1 MPAYTAFDYAVADSV
16 ATITLNR
23 PEKRN
28 AMSREFWDEM
38 KAAFGAIGEDPAVR
52 AVVIASTGPHFT
64 AGIDLALLGQLI
76 ETSTGLEESRKREW
90 LRRSVLDFQESFN
103 VMERARVPVL
113 VAVQGGCIGGG
124 MDMITAAD
132 MRYCTADAFFQVKE
146 IEVGMTADVGTLQ
159 RLPRVMPDGLAR
171 ELCYTGRRMR
181 ADEAKACGFVN
192 AVYPDHATM
201 LAEVAAI
208 AGSIAAHSPLA
219 VTGTKEMLNYTR
231 DHSIADGLNYVA
243 TWNAG
248 MIISEDLR
256 KAAAAMQTRETPAY
270 DDLAVDRA
278 VGGVAAG

>member
-1 MPAYTAFDYAVADSV
+1 MSAYTAFDYAVADNV
-16 ATITLNR
+16 ATIALNR

-28 AMSREFWDEM
+28 AMSRAFWDEM
-38 KAAFGAIGEDPAVR
+38 KAVFGAVGADPAVR

-64 AGIDLALLGQLI
+64 AGIDLALLGELAQ
-76 ETSTGLEESRKREW
+76 ENAGLEDSRRREW
-90 LRRSVLDFQESFN
+90 LRRKILELQESFS

-113 VAVQGGCIGGG
+113 AAIQGGCIGGG
-124 MDMITAAD
+124 MDMITAVD

-146 IEVGMTADVGTLQ
+146 IEIGMAADVGTLQ
-159 RLPRVMPDGLAR
+159 RLPRTMPDGLAR

-208 AGSIAAHSPLA
+208 ARAIAAHSPLA

-231 DHSIADGLNYVA
+231 DHSIADGLNYIA

-248 MIISEDLR
+248 MVVSEDLSR
-256 KAAAAMQTRETPAY
+256 AAAAMRSGETPEY
-270 DDLAVDRA
+270 KNLA
-278 VGGVAAG
+278 VGGGAAG

>member
-1 MPAYTAFDYAVADSV
+1 MPACTAIDYAVADNV

-28 AMSREFWDEM
+28 AMSREFWDEIR
-38 KAAFGAIGEDPAVR
+38 AAFGTVGEDPAVR

-64 AGIDLALLGQLI
+64 AGIDLAMLGGLAQ
-76 ETSTGLEESRKREW
+76 ETAALEESRRREW
-90 LRRSVLDFQESFN
+90 LRRKILELQESFT
-103 VMERARVPVL
+103 VLERARAPVL

-159 RLPRVMPDGLAR
+159 RLPRTMPDGLAR
-171 ELCYTGRRMR
+171 ELCYTGRRMA

-208 AGSIAAHSPLA
+208 AGKIAAHSPLA

-248 MIISEDLR
+248 MIISDDLR
-256 KAAAAMQTRETPAY
+256 KAAAAMQTKQTPEY
-270 DDLAVDRA
+270 EDLAL
-278 VGGVAAG
+278 GGTAAG

>member
-1 MPAYTAFDYAVADSV
+1 MPAYTAIDYAVADSV

-23 PEKRN
+23 PDKRN
-28 AMSREFWDEM
+28 AMSRAFWSEM
-38 KAAFGAIGEDPAVR
+38 KAAFAAIEEDPAVR

-64 AGIDLALLGQLI
+64 AGIDLAMLAQLT
-76 ETSTGLEESRKREW
+76 EEASGLEESRKREW
-90 LRRSVLDFQESFN
+90 LRRTILDLQESFTA
-103 VMERARVPVL
+103 MERARVPVL
-113 VAVQGGCIGGG
+113 AAVQGGCIGGG

-159 RLPRVMPDGLAR
+159 RLPRTMPDGLAR

-192 AVYPDHATM
+192 AVYPDHETM

-208 AGSIAAHSPLA
+208 AGNIAAHSPLA

-231 DHSIADGLNYVA
+231 DHSIADGLTYVA

-256 KAAAAMQTRETPAY
+256 KGAAAMQSEETPEY
-270 DDLAVDRA
+270 EDLAL
-278 VGGVAAG
+278 GGIAAG

>member
-1 MPAYTAFDYAVADSV
+1 MPAYSAFDYAVADSV
-16 ATITLNR
+16 ATILLNR

-38 KAAFGAIGEDPAVR
+38 KAAFGEIGDDPSVR

-64 AGIDLALLGQLI
+64 AGIDLALLARLMEG
-76 ETSTGLEESRKREW
+76 TARLEESRKREW
-90 LRRSVLDFQESFN
+90 LRRTVLDFQESFT

-124 MDMITAAD
+124 MDMITATD

-146 IEVGMTADVGTLQ
+146 IEIGMTADVGTLQ
-159 RLPRVMPDGLAR
+159 RLPRTMPDGLAR

-181 ADEAKACGFVN
+181 ADEARACGFVN
-192 AVYPDHATM
+192 TVYPDHETM
-201 LAEVAAI
+201 LEEVAAI
-208 AGSIAAHSPLA
+208 AGNIAAHSPLA

-231 DHSIADGLNYVA
+231 DHSIADGLNYIA

-248 MIISEDLR
+248 MIFSEDLS
-256 KAAAAMQTRETPAY
+256 KAAAAMQGRKMPEY
-270 DDLAVDRA
+270 DDLAVGRA
-278 VGGVAAG
+278 AAG

>member
-1 MPAYTAFDYAVADSV
+1 MSDYTAFDYAVADAV

-28 AMSREFWDEM
+28 AMTREFWDGM
-38 KAAFGAIGEDPAVR
+38 KAAFGLIGEDPAIR

-64 AGIDLALLGQLI
+64 AGIDLALLAELI
-76 ETSTGLEESRKREW
+76 EDSSGLEESRKREW
-90 LRRSVLDFQESFN
+90 LRRSILDFQESFS

-113 VAVQGGCIGGG
+113 AAVQGGCIGGG

-159 RLPRVMPDGLAR
+159 RLPRTMPDGLAR
-171 ELCYTGRRMR
+171 ELCYTGRRMA
-181 ADEAKACGFVN
+181 ADEAQACGFVN

-201 LAEVAAI
+201 LDEVAAI
-208 AGSIAAHSPLA
+208 ARRVAAHSPLA
-219 VTGTKEMLNYTR
+219 VTGTKEMLNYGR
-231 DHSIADGLNYVA
+231 DHSIADGLNYIA

-248 MIISEDLR
+248 MIVSDDLR
-256 KAAAAMQTRETPAY
+256 KAAAAMQSRERPEFENI
-270 DDLAVDRA
+270 A
-278 VGGVAAG
+278 VGRAAAE

>member
-1 MPAYTAFDYAVADSV
+1 MPAFTAFDYAVADSV

-28 AMSREFWDEM
+28 AMSRDFWDGM
-38 KAAFGAIGEDPAVR
+38 KVAFGEIGEDPSVR

-64 AGIDLALLGQLI
+64 AGIDLVLLAELI
-76 ETSTGLEESRKREW
+76 EDSSGLEESRKREW
-90 LRRSVLDFQESFN
+90 LRRSILDFQESFS

-159 RLPRVMPDGLAR
+159 RLPRTMPDGLAR
-171 ELCYTGRRMR
+171 ELCYTGRRMT
-181 ADEAKACGFVN
+181 ADEAQTCGFVN
-192 AVYPDHATM
+192 SVYPDHGTM
-201 LAEVAAI
+201 LDEVAAI
-208 AGSIAAHSPLA
+208 ARRIAAHSPLA
-219 VTGTKEMLNYTR
+219 VTGTKEMLNYGR
-231 DHSIADGLNYVA
+231 DHSIADGLNYIA

-248 MIISEDLR
+248 MIVSDDLR
-256 KAAAAMQTRETPAY
+256 KAAAAMQSREWPKY
-270 DDLAVDRA
+270 EDLAVGRA
-278 VGGVAAG
+278 AAE